1 MRMPRQ
7 TLITIQQ
14 AVDLS
19 LTENLVPPVIHVKQY
34 DHGARR
40 IGCSLYQD
48 SILFTVPEGVII
60 NVTGTR
66 SDGNVFQYSSEADP
80 EIVYTEN
87 GCVYLTITDIMTA
100 NTGGLPVDVTLLDGS
115 GAAVGSFSFTLRIE
129 RAALENEGLTKAS
142 YSGTVSRVAENMVE
156 CSINDDGY
164 LCIESDDGLGLSFSM
179 DGEGKITITYNEEE
193 ASG

>member
-1 MRMPRQ
+1 M
-7 TLITIQQ
+7 
-14 AVDLS
+14 
-19 LTENLVPPVIHVKQY
+19 PPVIHVKQY